1 MLVGAEPVIWILRLR
16 ESFEIM
22 PKTNERGAGG
32 RNEPRRGVIYLRRD
46 YHVPLGSHLTLCG
59 EAWGIVRSH
68 GSTVKKGLV
77 AEVLRFILQL
87 YICRKDPPHQIF
99 NITPTPHSLPM
110 DHMFNWLWQI
120 KHLRNTTIS
129 LTYQLCR
136 EEEWMHNSKRE
147 NISLKKVAQDVGE
160 EINSQFIHRM
170 DGDIIICP

>member
-1 MLVGAEPVIWILRLR
+1 MKEEQEEGL
-16 ESFEIM
+16 S
-22 PKTNERGAGG
+22 
-32 RNEPRRGVIYLRRD
+32 
-46 YHVPLGSHLTLCG
+46 CG
-59 EAWGIVRSH
+59 EVW
-68 GSTVKKGLV
+68 STYGEITMYPWALILHCVGRRVVSFVHMAARWRKGLV

>member
-1 MLVGAEPVIWILRLR
+1 MKE
-16 ESFEIM
+16 EQKE
-22 PKTNERGAGG
+22 G

-59 EAWGIVRSH
+59 EVCGIVRLH
-68 GSTVKKGLV
+68 GSTVKKRSRSRGV
-77 AEVLRFILQL
+77 KIYTPAINLQ
-87 YICRKDPPHQIF
+87 KGPPHQIF
-99 NITPTPHSLPM
+99 YIMPIPHSLPM
-110 DHMFNWLWQI
+110 DNMFNWLWQI

-136 EEEWMHNSKRE
+136 EEEWMHNSKRD
-147 NISLKKVAQDVGE
+147 NISLKKMAQDVGE